1 MSRLGKLPIKFNSN
15 TQVKIEKGFIVVKG
29 AKGELK
35 QKLHPLITVNVAE
48 GELTVAIKE
57 GVSRKDN
64 ALWGLFWSLINN
76 MVKGVT
82 EGFSKKLELK
92 GVGYKIAIAGQKVT
106 LNVGF
111 SHPVEYI
118 LPVGITGKVE
128 ANTITIEGF
137 DKQLVGEV
145 SAQIRKIKKPEPYK
159 GKGIKYSDEV
169 IVRKEGK
176 TSSKGK

>member
-1 MSRLGKLPIKFNSN
+1 MSRLGKLPIKFNNN
-15 TQVKIEKGFIVVKG
+15 TQVRIEKNFIIVKG

-35 QKLHPLITVNVAE
+35 QELHPFITVNVGE
-48 GELTVAIKE
+48 GELFVAIKE

-82 EGFSKKLELK
+82 DGFSKKLELK
-92 GVGYKIAIAGQKVT
+92 GVGYKMAIAGQKIT

-111 SHPVEYI
+111 SHPVDFV
-118 LPVGITGKVE
+118 LPVGISGKIETNVL
-128 ANTITIEGF
+128 TIEGI
-137 DKQLVGEV
+137 DKQVVGEI

-159 GKGIKYSDEV
+159 GKGIKYVDEV
-169 IVRKEGK
+169 IIRKEGK
-176 TSSKGK
+176 TSAKGK

>member
-1 MSRLGKLPIKFNSN
+1 MSRLGKLPIKFNNN
-15 TQVKIEKGFIVVKG
+15 TQVRVEKGFVIVKG

-35 QKLHPLITVNVAE
+35 QKLHPLITVTVGE
-48 GELTVAIKE
+48 GEMHVSIKE

-64 ALWGLFWSLINN
+64 ALWGLFWSLLNN

-111 SHPVEYI
+111 SHPVEFI
-118 LPVGITGKVE
+118 LPAGIAGKVE
-128 ANTITIEGF
+128 ANTITIEGV
-137 DKQLVGEV
+137 DKQVVGEI

-176 TSSKGK
+176 TSAKGK

>member
-1 MSRLGKLPIKFNSN
+1 MSRLGKLPIKFNNN
-15 TQVKIEKGFIVVKG
+15 TQVRIEKNFIIVKG

-35 QKLHPLITVNVAE
+35 QELHPLITVNVGE
-48 GELTVAIKE
+48 GELFVAIKE

-82 EGFSKKLELK
+82 DGFSKKLELK
-92 GVGYKIAIAGQKVT
+92 GVGYKMAIAGQKIT

-111 SHPVEYI
+111 SHPVDFV
-118 LPVGITGKVE
+118 LPVGISGKIETNVL
-128 ANTITIEGF
+128 TIEGI
-137 DKQLVGEV
+137 DKQVVGEI

-159 GKGIKYSDEV
+159 GKGIKYVDEV
-169 IVRKEGK
+169 IIRKEGK
-176 TSSKGK
+176 TSAKGK

>member
-1 MSRLGKLPIKFNSN
+1 MSRLGKLPIKFNNN
-15 TQVKIEKGFIVVKG
+15 TQVRVEKGFVIVKG

-35 QKLHPLITVNVAE
+35 QKLHPLITVTIGE
-48 GELTVAIKE
+48 GEMTVSIKE

-64 ALWGLFWSLINN
+64 ALWGLFWSLLNN

-92 GVGYKIAIAGQKVT
+92 GVGYKVAIAGQKIT

-111 SHPVEYI
+111 SHPVEFI
-118 LPVGITGKVE
+118 LPAGITGKVE
-128 ANTITIEGF
+128 ANTITIEGI
-137 DKQLVGEV
+137 DKQVVGEI

-176 TSSKGK
+176 TSAKGK

>member
-1 MSRLGKLPIKFNSN
+1 MSRLGKLPIKFNNN
-15 TQVKIEKGFIVVKG
+15 TQVRVEKGFVIVKG

-35 QKLHPLITVNVAE
+35 QKLHPLITVNVGE
-48 GELTVAIKE
+48 GEMTVSIKE

-64 ALWGLFWSLINN
+64 ALWGLFWSLLNN

-92 GVGYKIAIAGQKVT
+92 GVGYKSAIAGQKIT

-111 SHPVEYI
+111 SHPVEFI
-118 LPVGITGKVE
+118 LPTGITGKVE
-128 ANTITIEGF
+128 ANVITIEGI
-137 DKQLVGEV
+137 DKQVVGEI

-176 TSSKGK
+176 TSAKGK

>member
-1 MSRLGKLPIKFNSN
+1 MSRLGKLPIKFNNN
-15 TQVKIEKGFIVVKG
+15 TQVRMEKGCLIVKG
-29 AKGELK
+29 PKGELS
-35 QKLHPLITVNVAE
+35 QKIHPLVSVNVGE
-48 GELTVAIKE
+48 GELNVGIKE

-76 MVKGVT
+76 MVTGVT

-92 GVGYKIAIAGQKVT
+92 GVGYKVAIAGQKIT

-111 SHPVEYI
+111 SHPVEFI

-128 ANTITIEGF
+128 ANTITIEGI
-137 DKQLVGEV
+137 DKQVVGEI

>member
-1 MSRLGKLPIKFNSN
+1 MSRLGKLPIKLNSN
-15 TQVKIEKGFIVVKG
+15 TTARMEKGSLIVKG
-29 AKGELK
+29 PKGELT
-35 QKLHPLITVNVAE
+35 QKIHPLITVTIGE
-48 GELTVAIKE
+48 GEMHVSIKE

-92 GVGYKIAIAGQKVT
+92 GVGYKSAIAGQKIT

-111 SHPVEYI
+111 SHPVEFV
-118 LPVGITGKVE
+118 LPKGITGKVE
-128 ANTITIEGF
+128 ANVITIEGT
-137 DKQLVGEV
+137 DKQVVGEI

-176 TSSKGK
+176 TSAKGK

>member
-1 MSRLGKLPIKFNSN
+1 MSRLGKLPIKFNNN
-15 TQVKIEKGFIVVKG
+15 TQVRVEKGFVIVKG

-35 QKLHPLITVNVAE
+35 QKLHPLITVTV
-48 GELTVAIKE
+48 GESELHVSIKE

-64 ALWGLFWSLINN
+64 ALWGLFWSLLNN

-82 EGFSKKLELK
+82 DGFSKKLELK

-111 SHPVEYI
+111 SHPVEFI
-118 LPVGITGKVE
+118 LPTGIAGKVE
-128 ANTITIEGF
+128 ANTITIEGI
-137 DKQLVGEV
+137 DKQLVGEI

-176 TSSKGK
+176 TSAKGK